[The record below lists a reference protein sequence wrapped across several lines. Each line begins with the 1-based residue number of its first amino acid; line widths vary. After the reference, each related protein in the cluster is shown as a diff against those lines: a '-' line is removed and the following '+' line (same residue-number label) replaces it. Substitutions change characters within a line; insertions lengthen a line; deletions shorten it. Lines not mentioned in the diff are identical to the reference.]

1 MAGPIGPPIPLAD
14 SPKSPKDK
22 ASDLSVDTGEVGETE
37 TPPTANIITFIPLHF
52 SGHFNGLLYS
62 YADGHRYQAIPHQT
76 PTPLSEHQRRVQYF
90 RGFEHQGQPR
100 PRSFNHENIPP
111 WRIQPHSN
119 QVYSANTSV
128 CFSTPPSGHQSFE
141 VHDVLN
147 TAKAAHVQTG
157 PIHNALAIVKTP
169 PQPRLFLTKPTLPQS
184 VQGVLPT
191 LNAARHLPASEK
203 AIAHISPAEV
213 GMILGY
219 FDIDPSGSQGAQ
231 AVAGIARSQTYVQR
245 YRPGGETLN
254 IRAFEA
260 GIEMNLMRRRPF
272 NLSMDLSTIV
282 ARRDK
287 TDEEQHPSD
296 LQGVGHQF
304 ENHTTV
310 ALGPPTTASQSTA
323 ATMYHHR
330 LRVYHSVRHR
340 GLPRPSIEDR
350 PLSVSGYS
358 ALQPSRINQ
367 QLMKLASDDGRGART
382 FAPPAKKPEEV
393 HHPPLFASESQPIL
407 DEKIVVDVLSVKARL
422 PKSARQLLSV
432 EIIKKIL
439 FLALHG
445 IPSAAIAYEIHTEI
459 PKIWKLSVPKRLQ
472 GITNMIDHYLVEI
485 VAEANREG
493 EAEDFIS
500 KLLTHALSKDWIPR
514 SLQNAVEY
522 IHSETAG
529 DGTSG
534 TEARRQAAKARI
546 ALQKWRSDHH
556 GADPDLA
563 PNAKGKRSSTDG
575 DGSMP
580 LTKRRKSV
588 SRSSAC
594 QGLQVEMHDRQ
605 RLEELGYRE
614 GSLDTEKAMMN
625 EWLEKLKKTKK
636 LPSLMEAAHAA
647 QDAQEARMTREDED
661 E

>member
-1 MAGPIGPPIPLAD
+1 M
-14 SPKSPKDK
+14 
-22 ASDLSVDTGEVGETE
+22 
-37 TPPTANIITFIPLHF
+37 
-52 SGHFNGLLYS
+52 
-62 YADGHRYQAIPHQT
+62 
-76 PTPLSEHQRRVQYF
+76 
-90 RGFEHQGQPR
+90 
-100 PRSFNHENIPP
+100 
-111 WRIQPHSN
+111 
-119 QVYSANTSV
+119 
-128 CFSTPPSGHQSFE
+128 
-141 VHDVLN
+141 
-147 TAKAAHVQTG
+147 
-157 PIHNALAIVKTP
+157 
-169 PQPRLFLTKPTLPQS
+169 
-184 VQGVLPT
+184 
-191 LNAARHLPASEK
+191 
-203 AIAHISPAEV
+203 AIAHIAPAEV

-231 AVAGIARSQTYVQR
+231 ALAGIARSQTYIQR
-245 YRPGGETLN
+245 YRPGRETLN

-260 GIEMNLMRRRPF
+260 AIEMNLMRQQPF
-272 NLSMDLSTIV
+272 NLSMDFSTIM

-287 TDEEQHPSD
+287 TDEGEHPSD

-310 ALGPPTTASQSTA
+310 AFDPPTAASQSTA

-358 ALQPSRINQ
+358 ALQPSRINH
-367 QLMKLASDDGRGART
+367 QLMNRPSDDGRGART

-445 IPSAAIAYEIHTEI
+445 IPSAAIAYEVHTEI

-493 EAEDFIS
+493 GAEDFIS
-500 KLLTHALSKDWIPR
+500 KLLTHALSKSWIPR

-522 IHSETAG
+522 IRSETAG

-546 ALQKWRSDHH
+546 ALQKWRSDNN
-556 GADPDLA
+556 GVDPDLA

-575 DGSMP
+575 DGSLP
-580 LTKRRKSV
+580 LTKRRKSM
-588 SRSSAC
+588 SHSSAC
-594 QGLQVEMHDRQ
+594 QGLQVEMDDRQ

-625 EWLEKLKKTKK
+625 EWLEKLKKMKK
-636 LPSLMEAAHAA
+636 LPSLMEAAQAA